1 MDFASPL
8 ADHVEKELSV
18 PLRTLRRESCV
29 KTLRREDPKDPEA

>member
-18 PLRTLRRESCV
+18 PLRRESCV
-29 KTLRREDPKDPEA
+29 KTLRREDPEDPEA